1 MASFQEPTTWT
12 LATMDYVLHEGDKLY
27 GNINVEHDFLLP
39 SDLPTCLHISN
50 RIIHVVR
57 GKEAFG
63 SFVNNLIKT
72 KKILS
77 VLCTFIQMTQTSA
90 LLCLGDNTGSSA
102 VTLLSRNSSIYVFDS
117 HSRDDSGMPSAN
129 GTAVLMQFADIQST
143 VSFICT

>member
-1 MASFQEPTTWT
+1 
-12 LATMDYVLHEGDKLY
+12 MDYVLHEGDKLY

-72 KKILS
+72 ENFVS
-77 VLCTFIQMTQTSA
+77 VVYIYPNDTNISSTLFRRQHRIFCCNTFIKE
-90 LLCLGDNTGSSA
+90 
-102 VTLLSRNSSIYVFDS
+102 
-117 HSRDDSGMPSAN
+117 
-129 GTAVLMQFADIQST
+129 
-143 VSFICT
+143 